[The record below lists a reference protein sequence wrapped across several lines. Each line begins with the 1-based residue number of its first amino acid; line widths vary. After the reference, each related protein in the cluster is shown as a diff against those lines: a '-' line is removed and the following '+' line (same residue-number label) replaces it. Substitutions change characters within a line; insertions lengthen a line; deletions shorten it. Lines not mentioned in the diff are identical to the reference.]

1 MNEHLRRAVE
11 ALQTGAAEMAEGLHS
26 ADHIRSRLRR
36 TAEEVL
42 SHLEADARDRE
53 PEDIFSSLDRQ
64 SRDIAEDLRR
74 AERLMR
80 ERTGRGGS

>member
-11 ALQTGAAEMAEGLHS
+11 ALQRGAAEIHRMSPAAPPEVR
-26 ADHIRSRLRR
+26 ARLRQ

-42 SHLEADARDRE
+42 QHLEAE
-53 PEDIFSSLDRQ
+53 PEDVMSSLDRQ

-74 AERLMR
+74 VERLMN
-80 ERTGRGGS
+80 ERLGHE

>member
-11 ALQTGAAEMAEGLHS
+11 ALQRGAAEIQGMS
-26 ADHIRSRLRR
+26 AASPSRIRARLQQ

-42 SHLEADARDRE
+42 QHLEAE
-53 PEDIFSSLDRQ
+53 PEDVMSALDRQ

-74 AERLMR
+74 VERLMNERLGR
-80 ERTGRGGS
+80 E